1 MTAILGIS
9 AYYHDS
15 AACLVVDG
23 DIVAAAQEERFTRK
37 KHDPSFPIHA
47 CRWCLKEAGLDAAGL
62 DHVAFY
68 DKPLVKF
75 ERLLETY
82 LDYSP
87 RGFASFLQ
95 AMPLWMREKLWLP
108 DLIRSD
114 LARVDGEDHP
124 KKIKRRAAAFPWKVF
139 FGDHHESHAASAFYP
154 SPFEEAA
161 IVTIDGVG
169 EWTTASLGVGRG
181 NEVELLKELRFPD
194 SLGLLYSAFTYFTG
208 FRVNSGEYKLMG
220 LAPYG
225 EPKYVDDIKRALVD
239 LRDDGSIGLNQKH
252 FTYCQGLRM
261 TGRGFE
267 RLFGGPARPPESKIT
282 QREMDLARSVQEVTE
297 EAMLSVARFAHR
309 ETGLKHLTMAGG
321 VALNCVGNGRVLRE
335 GPFEEIWIQPAA
347 SDAGGALGV
356 ALAVWHR
363 YLAQPRTS
371 PERTGRWLGK
381 VGRRGRVAE
390 GSAGLRAF
398 DSGGAMAAAAE
409 PPPYADGM
417 KGSFLGP
424 RFSAEQIAVF
434 VGDRQLPAQRLA
446 PGALADAV
454 AARLASGQVI
464 GLLHGRM
471 EFGPRA
477 LGGRSILGDPRS
489 SKMQSVMN
497 LKIKYRESFRPFAPS
512 VMREHVTEWFELDSE
527 SPYMLFVAEVRK
539 DRQRTM
545 SDAERSLWGIEKL
558 NVPRSD
564 IPAVTHVDYSA
575 RIQTVRRETSPVF
588 WMILEA
594 FYRLTSCPVLVNT
607 SFNVRGEPIVCT
619 PEDAYRCFMR
629 TEMDA
634 LVLEEF
640 ILDKTEQP
648 AFAED
653 GDWRREFALD

>member
-1 MTAILGIS
+1 M
-9 AYYHDS
+9 
-15 AACLVVDG
+15 
-23 DIVAAAQEERFTRK
+23 
-37 KHDPSFPIHA
+37 
-47 CRWCLKEAGLDAAGL
+47 
-62 DHVAFY
+62 
-68 DKPLVKF
+68 
-75 ERLLETY
+75 
-82 LDYSP
+82 
-87 RGFASFLQ
+87 
-95 AMPLWMREKLWLP
+95 
-108 DLIRSD
+108 
-114 LARVDGEDHP
+114 
-124 KKIKRRAAAFPWKVF
+124 
-139 FGDHHESHAASAFYP
+139 
-154 SPFEEAA
+154 
-161 IVTIDGVG
+161 
-169 EWTTASLGVGRG
+169 
-181 NEVELLKELRFPD
+181 
-194 SLGLLYSAFTYFTG
+194 
-208 FRVNSGEYKLMG
+208 
-220 LAPYG
+220 
-225 EPKYVDDIKRALVD
+225 
-239 LRDDGSIGLNQKH
+239 
-252 FTYCQGLRM
+252 
-261 TGRGFE
+261 
-267 RLFGGPARPPESKIT
+267 
-282 QREMDLARSVQEVTE
+282 
-297 EAMLSVARFAHR
+297 
-309 ETGLKHLTMAGG
+309 
-321 VALNCVGNGRVLRE
+321 GNGRVLRE

-371 PERTGRWLGK
+371 PERAGRWLGK
-381 VGRRGRVAE
+381 AGRHGRVAE
-390 GSAGLRAF
+390 GSAGSRAF
-398 DSGGAMAAAAE
+398 DSVGAMAAAAE

-434 VGDRQLPAQRLA
+434 VGGRQLPAQRLA

-512 VMREHVTEWFELDSE
+512 VMREHVAEWFELDSE

-539 DRQRTM
+539 VRQRKM

-564 IPAVTHVDYSA
+564 IPAVMHVDYSA
-575 RIQTVRRETSPVF
+575 RIQTVRRETSPAF

-594 FYRLTSCPVLVNT
+594 FYRLTGCPVLVNT

-619 PEDAYRCFMR
+619 PEDAYCCFMR

-648 AFAED
+648 AFVEQ